1 MSCRHRQCI
10 SAISGE
16 LASSPNLPSPY
27 KNAER
32 SAVESFTF
40 VVLIYTPKQSYT
52 LSVLSSDRR
61 SLPGGFFSKIIREDL
76 PLLRQAAV
84 ELRLVAC
91 NLPTKG
97 IEQGILSSSQ
107 STKFLTPAIA
117 GIGETV
123 VASAL
128 NQQRQ
133 PSTEHPGELTH
144 RWSSS
149 FRFIDAHS

>member
-1 MSCRHRQCI
+1 
-10 SAISGE
+10 
-16 LASSPNLPSPY
+16 
-27 KNAER
+27 
-32 SAVESFTF
+32 
-40 VVLIYTPKQSYT
+40 
-52 LSVLSSDRR
+52 
-61 SLPGGFFSKIIREDL
+61 
-76 PLLRQAAV
+76 V

-107 STKFLTPAIA
+107 STEFVTPAIA

-133 PSTEHPGELTH
+133 PSTEHPGELMH

-149 FRFIDAHS
+149 SQFIDAHS